1 MMQNDITKTTAWQA
15 LERHAASLR
24 DVHMRDLFAADP
36 GRFRRFSA
44 GFDDKLLLDYSK
56 NRITAET
63 LPLLLDLARAADL
76 EGWRAR
82 MFAGEKINNTE
93 GRAVL
98 HVALRNRSNTP
109 ILVDGRDVMPEVN
122 EVLVQLRRFVTAVHA
137 GEWRGATGKPIDTV
151 VNIGIGGSDL
161 GPQMVVEALRADR
174 RPGFKPY
181 FVSNVDGAHLGW
193 TLDAVDPGTTLF
205 VIASKT
211 FTTQETMANAQ
222 SARAWLVERLGEA
235 AVARHFVA
243 VSTNEKA
250 VAAFGIDTANMF
262 GFWDWVGGRYS
273 LWSAIGL
280 PIALSIGMD
289 KFEAL
294 LAGAHAMDRHFVSA
308 PLERSLPVLLG
319 LLGVWNANF
328 LGCGAVAL
336 IPYDQ
341 GLSRFPAHL
350 QQVDMESNGK
360 IVTRDGRP
368 VPAPTGPVIFGE
380 PGTNGQHAF
389 FQLLHQGARVI
400 PVDFIVPAR
409 SRKPIGNHQELLLAN
424 ALAQAEALMR
434 GKTEAEAR
442 AELNAQGMSGNEL
455 ESLLPHK
462 VFPGNRPSN
471 TVLMQ
476 EVNPWTLGALTALY
490 EQKVFV
496 QGCIWGVN
504 SFDQWGVEL
513 GKQLAGSILEA
524 WQQVSGRGSTSAS
537 PADVVSTVRRWAQE

>member
-1 MMQNDITKTTAWQA
+1 MSQMDITRSAAWRA
-15 LERHAASLR
+15 LEAHAKAL
-24 DVHMRDLFAADP
+24 DGVHMRDLFAADT
-36 GRFRRFSA
+36 GRFKQFTI
-44 GFDDKLLLDYSK
+44 GFEDQLLLDYSK
-56 NRITAET
+56 NRITADT
-63 LPLLLDLARAADL
+63 MPLLLDLARAADV

-82 MFAGEKINNTE
+82 MFAGEKINATE

-109 ILVDGRDVMPEVN
+109 IRVDGRDVMPEVN
-122 EVLVQLRRFVTAVHA
+122 EVLARLRRFVAAVHA

-193 TLDAVDPGTTLF
+193 TLDEIDPATTLF

-211 FTTQETMANAQ
+211 FTTQETMANAAT
-222 SARAWLVERLGEA
+222 ARAWLVERLGEA

-243 VSTNEKA
+243 VSTNAEA

-280 PIALSIGMD
+280 PIALAIGID

-294 LAGAHAMDRHFVSA
+294 LAGAHAMDRHFVTA
-308 PLERSLPVLLG
+308 PLERNLPVLLG
-319 LLGVWNANF
+319 LIGVWNANF
-328 LGCGAVAL
+328 LGHSALAL

-360 IVTRDGRP
+360 SVTRDGRP
-368 VPAPTGPVIFGE
+368 VPAPTGPAIFGE

-389 FQLLHQGARVI
+389 FQLLHQGSRVI
-400 PVDFIVPAR
+400 PVDFIVPAK
-409 SRKPIGNHQELLLAN
+409 SRKPIGQHHELLLAN
-424 ALAQAEALMR
+424 ALGQAEALMR
-434 GKTEAEAR
+434 GKNEAEVR
-442 AELNAQGMSGNEL
+442 AELSAQGLAGANL
-455 ESLLPHK
+455 ERLVPHK
-462 VFPGNRPSN
+462 LFSGNRPSN
-471 TVLMQ
+471 TILLR
-476 EVNPWTLGALTALY
+476 ELNPYTLGALTALY
-490 EQKVFV
+490 EHKVFV
-496 QGCIWGVN
+496 QGCIWNVN

-513 GKQLAGSILEA
+513 GKQLAGSILKSWVATPSEA
-524 WQQVSGRGSTSAS
+524 SGS
-537 PADVVSTVRRWAQE
+537 DIVSTVRRWSKS

>member
-1 MMQNDITKTTAWQA
+1 MQADITRTPAWQA
-15 LERHAASLR
+15 LERHAASMR
-24 DVHMRDLFAADP
+24 DVQMRDLFAADP
-36 GRFRRFSA
+36 GRFQRFSA
-44 GFDDKLLLDYSK
+44 GFDDQLLLDYSK
-56 NRITAET
+56 NRISAET

-76 EGWRAR
+76 EAWRGR
-82 MFAGEKINNTE
+82 MFAGEKINATE

-98 HVALRNRSNTP
+98 HVALRNRANTP
-109 ILVDGRDVMPEVN
+109 ILVDGRDVMPDVN
-122 EVLVQLRRFVTAVHA
+122 AVLARLRRFVTSVHA

-161 GPQMVVEALRADR
+161 GPQMAVEALRADR
-174 RPGFKPY
+174 RPGFKPH

-193 TLDAVDPGTTLF
+193 TLDAIDPATTLF

-222 SARAWLVERLGEA
+222 TARAWLVERLGEA

-243 VSTNEKA
+243 VSTNEQA

-273 LWSAIGL
+273 MWSAIGL
-280 PIALSIGMD
+280 PIALAIGID
-289 KFEAL
+289 KFEEM
-294 LAGAHAMDRHFVSA
+294 LAGAHAMDRHFVTT
-308 PLERSLPVLLG
+308 PLDRNLPVLLG
-319 LLGVWNANF
+319 LIGIWNANF
-328 LGCGAVAL
+328 LGCASLAL

-360 IVTRDGRP
+360 SVTRDGRP
-368 VPAPTGPVIFGE
+368 VPAPTGPAIFGE

-409 SRKPIGNHQELLLAN
+409 SRKPIGNHHELLLAN

-442 AELNAQGMSGNEL
+442 AELVAQGLAGGAL

-462 VFPGNRPSN
+462 LFPGNRPSN
-471 TVLMQ
+471 TLLLH
-476 EVNPWTLGALTALY
+476 EVNPYTLGALTALY

-496 QGCIWGVN
+496 QGCIWGIN

-513 GKQLAGSILEA
+513 GKQLAGSILQV
-524 WQQVSGRGSTSAS
+524 WQQDTKRTSTEA
-537 PADVVSTVRRWAQE
+537 AAENIIATTRRWAEI